1 MTDVVARD
9 KESAPIRI
17 YSDLAELIAA
27 NPAHDRI
34 YLTLDKGVQC
44 YWDGY
49 AFVAGG
55 VYGDLIDGEEA
66 DNG

>member
-1 MTDVVARD
+1 MIGAAVRD
-9 KESAPIRI
+9 HESVPVSI